1 MIAVSSKYTRTGE
14 HLHSCYTFELMQQRF
29 DASLLRRAIE
39 LTEESLGTGWTTWA
53 MSNHDNIRVVSRFGS
68 SEHLAG
74 DDRALAKVLLAA
86 LLTIRGGA
94 CVYQGEELGL
104 TEAEIDFSDLQ
115 DPFGIEFWPDFKG
128 RDGCRTP
135 MPWSSFSPNGGFSEV
150 RPWLPV
156 PPEHLRLAVDQQ
168 DKDPDSVLHMFRRFV
183 AWRKGQPALIR
194 GAIRLLPSDG
204 TILAF
209 ERSLDRDCILC
220 IFNLSNHEAIQELEA
235 EWQPIAEAGFRS
247 SLDSGRV
254 YLHPFGAWFGAARLS
269 HG

>member
-1 MIAVSSKYTRTGE
+1 
-14 HLHSCYTFELMQQRF
+14 
-29 DASLLRRAIE
+29 
-39 LTEESLGTGWTTWA
+39 
-53 MSNHDNIRVVSRFGS
+53 MSNHDNIRDVSRFGS

-115 DPFGIEFWPDFKG
+115 DPFGI
-128 RDGCRTP
+128 
-135 MPWSSFSPNGGFSEV
+135 
-150 RPWLPV
+150 
-156 PPEHLRLAVDQQ
+156 VDQQ
-168 DKDPDSVLHMFRRFV
+168 EKDPDSVLHMFRRLV

-220 IFNLSNHEAIQELEA
+220 FFNFSNHEV
-235 EWQPIAEAGFRS
+235 R
-247 SLDSGRV
+247 
-254 YLHPFGAWFGAARLS
+254 
-269 HG
+269 

>member
-1 MIAVSSKYTRTGE
+1 
-14 HLHSCYTFELMQQRF
+14 MQQRY

-135 MPWSSFSPNGGFSEV
+135 MPWSSFS
-150 RPWLPV
+150 
-156 PPEHLRLAVDQQ
+156 
-168 DKDPDSVLHMFRRFV
+168 
-183 AWRKGQPALIR
+183 
-194 GAIRLLPSDG
+194 
-204 TILAF
+204 
-209 ERSLDRDCILC
+209 RSPKRVIGNLC
-220 IFNLSNHEAIQELEA
+220 QS
-235 EWQPIAEAGFRS
+235 W
-247 SLDSGRV
+247 
-254 YLHPFGAWFGAARLS
+254 
-269 HG
+269 

>member
-1 MIAVSSKYTRTGE
+1 
-14 HLHSCYTFELMQQRF
+14 
-29 DASLLRRAIE
+29 
-39 LTEESLGTGWTTWA
+39 
-53 MSNHDNIRVVSRFGS
+53 
-68 SEHLAG
+68 
-74 DDRALAKVLLAA
+74 
-86 LLTIRGGA
+86 
-94 CVYQGEELGL
+94 
-104 TEAEIDFSDLQ
+104 
-115 DPFGIEFWPDFKG
+115 
-128 RDGCRTP
+128 
-135 MPWSSFSPNGGFSEV
+135 
-150 RPWLPV
+150 
-156 PPEHLRLAVDQQ
+156 
-168 DKDPDSVLHMFRRFV
+168 MFRRFV

-194 GAIRLLPSDG
+194 GAIRLVPSDG